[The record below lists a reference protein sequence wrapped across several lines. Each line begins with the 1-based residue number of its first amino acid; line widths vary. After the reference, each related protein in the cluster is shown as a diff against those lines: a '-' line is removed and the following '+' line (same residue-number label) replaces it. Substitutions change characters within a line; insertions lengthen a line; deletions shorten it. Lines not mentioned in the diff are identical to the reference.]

1 MLVGLTVSVAA
12 GALRVSATVT
22 VLVIPPPVIV
32 MVPLLVPTVAV
43 VESTLTNTVPLLDP
57 VAGLTVSQLMA
68 SLTFQDTFEV
78 IETDCAVGFAAPC
91 VAVNDKLDELTVRVG
106 VGALRLSVT
115 LTVRVRPPPVT
126 VMVPVLVPTV
136 AVAVSTLMVSVLL
149 FEPLPGLTVSQLKVS
164 VTVQATLDVIET
176 DCAAGFAAPCV
187 AVNDK
192 LDEPRVNV
200 GEGALTVNETGID
213 CGELVAPVPETVID
227 VVYVPAESPVTLAVT
242 AREPAPVPDA
252 GDTDSHG
259 TGLEAPQVNVPVP
272 VLVMLTV

>member
-43 VESTLTNTVPLLDP
+43 VESTLTVTVPLLDP

-68 SLTFQDTFEV
+68 SLTLQDTFE
-78 IETDCAVGFAAPC
+78 
-91 VAVNDKLDELTVRVG
+91 
-106 VGALRLSVT
+106 
-115 LTVRVRPPPVT
+115 
-126 VMVPVLVPTV
+126 
-136 AVAVSTLMVSVLL
+136 
-149 FEPLPGLTVSQLKVS
+149 
-164 VTVQATLDVIET
+164 VIET

-227 VVYVPAESPVTLAVT
+227 VVYVAAESPVTLAAT